1 MALSDRIPY
10 QAQVDRPKLT
20 LPGGKKLAVWV
31 ILNVEEWR
39 IENAMPRTVLS
50 PPMGQPLL
58 PDVPNWSWHEYGMR
72 AGFWRQFKALTDRKM
87 PVTLA
92 LNANVCNSY
101 PRVASA
107 ALEAGFEF
115 MGHGFVQGPMH
126 KVENQADAIKR
137 SVETIAKFAGKP
149 PRSWES
155 PGLTETEETLDLL
168 RLNGIEYVADWVIDD
183 LPQDIATPHGTITT
197 IPYSVE
203 TNDIVIH
210 ALQHLPSEQF
220 LKRCTDQFDR
230 LYLEGASNARIM
242 AISIHPYITGVP
254 HRIKYLEA
262 LLDYVIGHDGVALM
276 TASEIGDWYR
286 AEMATAS
293 VRGQSHDQGRDHRS
307 WLVGTDDPQNPV
319 EQHDHQAS
327 AGRRSARIGAGGC
340 AAFGV
345 KTAPRFEDALADAE
359 IEAVILCTPQQHHA
373 EADRGSGRS
382 GRHVFCEKP
391 LCTTA
396 ADAEA
401 AVAAVRR
408 AGVQLGIGHERRF
421 EPAVIDM
428 RKRFAAGEFGTSAAA
443 GRQFQPG

>member
-1 MALSDRIPY
+1 VGNLAFSDRIPY
-10 QAQVDRPKLT
+10 QAQVDRPSLR
-20 LPGGKKLAVWV
+20 LPNGKRLAVWV

-72 AGFWRQFKALTDRKM
+72 AGFWRQFKALTDRKI

-107 ALEAGFEF
+107 AREAGFEF
-115 MGHGFVQGPMH
+115 MGHGFMQGPMH
-126 KVENQADAIKR
+126 KLADQADAIKR
-137 SVETIAKFAGKP
+137 SVETIAKFTGKP

-183 LPQDIATPHGTITT
+183 LPQ
-197 IPYSVE
+197 E

-210 ALQHLPSEQF
+210 ALQHLPSDQF

-230 LYLEGASNARIM
+230 LYLEGASNARVM

-254 HRIKYLEA
+254 HRIKYVEQ

-276 TASEIGDWYR
+276 TASEIGDWYGT
-286 AEMATAS
+286 EMAKA
-293 VRGQSHDQGRDHRS
+293 
-307 WLVGTDDPQNPV
+307 
-319 EQHDHQAS
+319 
-327 AGRRSARIGAGGC
+327 
-340 AAFGV
+340 
-345 KTAPRFEDALADAE
+345 
-359 IEAVILCTPQQHHA
+359 
-373 EADRGSGRS
+373 
-382 GRHVFCEKP
+382 
-391 LCTTA
+391 
-396 ADAEA
+396 
-401 AVAAVRR
+401 
-408 AGVQLGIGHERRF
+408 
-421 EPAVIDM
+421 
-428 RKRFAAGEFGTSAAA
+428 
-443 GRQFQPG
+443 